1 MQGAAT
7 LCPPLCQVFL
17 IYFLCFLSSETLN
30 SSKRSCLGIEIRFLC
45 IAVGR
50 DLAIR
55 RLLTDYRL
63 PAHVGLYTV
72 LSYSLNNITVRLF
85 RVDSVG
91 KLFRSVSR
99 LLSPEK
105 SCTRMSSNQNFS
117 GISQSRCS
125 RALSIFRCRVFQHN
139 RPYPVVQ

>member
-1 MQGAAT
+1 MGSLKRTFVGRNIHGLRIAY
-7 LCPPLCQVFL
+7 LGNKNCN
-17 IYFLCFLSSETLN
+17 Y
-30 SSKRSCLGIEIRFLC
+30 KRSCLGIEIRFLC

-50 DLAIR
+50 DLTIQ

-117 GISQSRCS
+117 GISQSRL
-125 RALSIFRCRVFQHN
+125 LSCAVDFQ
-139 RPYPVVQ
+139 VQSFSTQ